1 MDLTHGLDY
10 LTKAL
15 YKYKVEKPAY
25 ARLNTLFIK
34 VVIRLYIHIN
44 HLAKINIYLLLTVDK
59 EE

>member
-25 ARLNTLFIK
+25 ARLNTSFIK
-34 VVIRLYIHIN
+34 VVIRLYI
-44 HLAKINIYLLLTVDK
+44 
-59 EE
+59 